1 MALEGTQK
9 KERPRLQFLADRLYD
24 VEALREHLSRQQ
36 VLKVP
41 QKTGPFTR
49 IKEHPWKVP
58 ISS

>member
-1 MALEGTQK
+1 MALEGNQK
-9 KERPRLQFLADRLYD
+9 KGRSLLQFLADRLYD

-41 QKTGPFTR
+41 QKTGPFTGT
-49 IKEHPWKVP
+49 KEHTWKVP